1 MFVQL
6 ICKDREEKQMEE
18 LYEVLGALCQREGVQ
33 IEDRGNR
40 VEILVCPQGKI
51 VTREDGKDLIL
62 SSNTR
67 YGGPGFHAFVVDLF
81 KDVEEEIPGD
91 YELMDDLEYDKD
103 EDFHRLTH
111 VYENELDYMRN
122 LILDEPGFRNRN
134 YMFDE
139 TYYLPKNED
148 GRINTSAGEM
158 DEKEFRTKPLDELM
172 DNFYIWNNW
181 DRDGRF
187 FRNAALTLLA
197 KESYGEFSKMN
208 EQTEK
213 VAEEICDDLEIA
225 FRLDPTLPLPLD
237 AYKALIAILNREN
250 KLEGAI
256 EMDKEASSY
265 RTREVY
271 HVFEDV
277 RLVAAGTAERSYDP
291 TTQSVFLTSPFTED
305 QEWAWL
311 LQASK
316 QPSILPRLDA
326 VEEQEPNVRDD
337 GSVLWMDEYTED
349 GIPTIDAMIRDDEQK
364 LYIHGVAK
372 SQAEIDYLKSC
383 IEQSGFYRF

>member
-6 ICKDREEKQMEE
+6 ICKDRDDKQMEE

-33 IEDRGNR
+33 IEERGNQ

-51 VTREDGKDLIL
+51 VAQEQGKDLIL
-62 SSNTR
+62 SANTR
-67 YGGPGFHAFVVDLF
+67 HGGPGYHAFVVDLF
-81 KDVEEEIPGD
+81 KDIEEEVPGE
-91 YELMDDLEYDKD
+91 YELSDDLEYDKD
-103 EDFHRLTH
+103 EDFERLIS
-111 VYENELDYMRN
+111 VYENELDYVRR
-122 LILDEPGFRNRN
+122 LILEEPGFKNRN

-139 TYYLPKNED
+139 TYYLPKTEPGKILTASGD
-148 GRINTSAGEM
+148 M
-158 DEKEFRTKPLDELM
+158 DEKDFRNKDIHDLM
-172 DNFYIWNNW
+172 DHFYIWNNW

-213 VAEEICDDLEIA
+213 IADEICDDLEIA
-225 FRLDPTLPLPLD
+225 FRLDPTLPLPVEE
-237 AYKALIAILNREN
+237 YKSLIALLKREN

-256 EMDKEASSY
+256 EMDQEAVSY

-291 TTQSVFLTSPFTED
+291 ATQSVFLTSPYKED

-316 QPSILPRLDA
+316 QPSILPDSSS
-326 VEEQEPNVRDD
+326 VMDQDPEVRDD
-337 GSVLWMDEYTED
+337 GSVLWMEDYKED
-349 GIPTIDAMIRDDEQK
+349 GIDYIDAVIRDDERR
-364 LYIHGVAK
+364 LYLHAAAR
-372 SQAEIDYLKSC
+372 SDAERDYLKRC
-383 IEQSGFYRF
+383 IKESGFYTL

>member
-6 ICKDREEKQMEE
+6 VCKDRDEKQMEE

-33 IEDRGNR
+33 IEDRANR

-51 VTREDGKDLIL
+51 VVTEDGKDMIL
-62 SSNTR
+62 SANTR
-67 YGGPGFHAFVVDLF
+67 HGGPGFHAFVVDLF
-81 KDVEEEIPGD
+81 KDIQEEIPGD

-103 EDFHRLTH
+103 EDFHRLVH
-111 VYENELDYMRN
+111 VYENELDYLRR
-122 LILDEPGFRNRN
+122 LILEEPGFAEKN
-134 YMFDE
+134 YMYDE

-148 GRINTSAGEM
+148 GRVLTAAGDM
-158 DEKEFRTKPLDELM
+158 SEKEFRTKSLDDLM
-172 DNFYIWNNW
+172 DHFYVWNNW

-213 VAEEICDDLEIA
+213 TAEEICDDLEIA
-225 FRLDPTLPLPLD
+225 FRMDPTLPLPVD
-237 AYKALIAILNREN
+237 AYQSLIKILNREN

-256 EMDKEASSY
+256 EMDSEAVSY

-291 TTQSVFLTSPFTED
+291 TTQSVFLTSPYTED
-305 QEWAWL
+305 AQWAWL

-316 QPSILPRLDA
+316 QPSILPNLDA
-326 VEEQEPNVRDD
+326 VEEQTPIVRDD
-337 GSVLWMDEYTED
+337 GSVLWMDEYIED
-349 GIPTIDAMIRDDEQK
+349 GIRTIDAVIRDDERK
-364 LYIHGVAK
+364 LYIHGIAK
-372 SQAEIDYLKSC
+372 SEAEIDYLRSC
-383 IEQSGFYRF
+383 IKESGFYRI

>member
-6 ICKDREEKQMEE
+6 ICKNREEKQMEE
-18 LYEVLGALCQREGVQ
+18 LYEVLGALCEREGVQ
-33 IEDRGNR
+33 IEERGGH

-51 VTREDGKDLIL
+51 VAREDGKDLIL

-67 YGGPGFHAFVVDLF
+67 HGGPGFHAFVVDLF
-81 KDVEEEIPGD
+81 KDIEEEIPGD
-91 YELMDDLEYDKD
+91 YELDDDLDYARD
-103 EDFHRLTH
+103 ENFDRL
-111 VYENELDYMRN
+111 VQQYEQEIDYVRQ
-122 LILDEPGFRNRN
+122 LVLEEPGFKDRN

-139 TYYLPKNED
+139 TYYLPKAE
-148 GRINTSAGEM
+148 AGQILTASGDM
-158 DEKEFRTKPLDELM
+158 DEHEFRAKDAAELM
-172 DNFYIWNNW
+172 DHFYVWNNW

-213 VAEEICDDLEIA
+213 VANEICDDLEIA
-225 FRLDPTLPLPLD
+225 FRLDPTLGLPID
-237 AYKALIAILNREN
+237 AYKKLISVLGRDN

-256 EMDKEASSY
+256 EMDGEAVSY

-271 HVFEDV
+271 HIFEDV
-277 RLVAAGTAERSYDP
+277 RIVAAGTAERSYDP
-291 TTQSVFLTSPFTED
+291 ATQSIFLTSPFKEE

-316 QPSILPRLDA
+316 QPSILPDLKS
-326 VEEQEPNVRDD
+326 VQEQEPEFRKDD
-337 GSVLWMDEYTED
+337 SVLWLEEYKQD
-349 GIPTIDAMIRDDEQK
+349 GIYTIDAMIRDNMRD
-364 LYIHGVAK
+364 LYIHGVAR
-372 SQAEIDYLKSC
+372 SEAERDYLKTC
-383 IEQSGFYRF
+383 IEESGFTTL

>member
-18 LYEVLGALCQREGVQ
+18 LYQVLGALCEREGVQ
-33 IEDRGNR
+33 IEDRGSH

-51 VTREDGKDLIL
+51 LAREDGRDLIL

-67 YGGPGFHAFVVDLF
+67 HGGPGFHAFVVDLF
-81 KDVEEEIPGD
+81 KDIEEEIPGE
-91 YELMDDLEYDKD
+91 YELVDDLEYDKD
-103 EDFHRLTH
+103 EDFHRLVH
-111 VYENELDYMRN
+111 QYEHELDYVRG
-122 LILDEPGFRNRN
+122 LILEEPGFRNRN

-139 TYYLPKNED
+139 TYYLPIAQP
-148 GRINTSAGEM
+148 GTVLTASGEM
-158 DEKEFRTKPLDELM
+158 NEQEFKQKNLDDLM
-172 DNFYIWNNW
+172 DHFYVWNNW

-213 VAEEICDDLEIA
+213 IAEEICDDLEIA
-225 FRLDPTLPLPLD
+225 FRLDPTLPLPLK
-237 AYKALIAILNREN
+237 AYRRLTEVLGRDD
-250 KLEGAI
+250 KLSGAI
-256 EMDKEASSY
+256 EMENEAPAY
-265 RTREVY
+265 RSREVY

-291 TTQSVFLTSPFTED
+291 ATQSVFLTSPYTEA

-311 LQASK
+311 IQASK
-316 QPSILPRLDA
+316 QSSILPDA
-326 VEEQEPNVRDD
+326 SEVMEQEPVVRED
-337 GSVLWMDEYTED
+337 GSVLWMEEYREDE
-349 GIPTIDAMIRDDEQK
+349 IFFVDAIIRDDERF
-364 LYIHGVAK
+364 LYIHALAH
-372 SQAEIDYLKSC
+372 SEQERDYLKTC
-383 IEQSGFYRF
+383 IRASGFYSL